1 MNRVEFMQQLEHLL
15 WDIPESDRLDAIAY
29 YNDYFDEAGLENE
42 TQVIRELGSPER
54 VASIIKAD
62 LNTTGNERA
71 EYTEQGYSD
80 GRSGVNPNTP
90 VIRKRKINLP
100 LPLVIVILVFAS
112 PLLLGI
118 GGGLLGGIVG
128 LFGGI
133 IGIVAGGFGMLIGG
147 VVSLIG
153 GIIKLISAP
162 VEGLVLMGIG
172 SLSLAL
178 GILFV
183 LLFVLCVFKW
193 FPKLFRN
200 VINWVQSK
208 IHNMRG
214 GV

>member
-1 MNRVEFMQQLEHLL
+1 MNRVEFINQLESLL

-29 YNDYFDEAGLENE
+29 YNDYFDEAGPENE
-42 TQVIRELGSPER
+42 ANVLRELGSPER

-62 LNTTGNERA
+62 LNTVGNEKA

-80 GRSGVNPNTP
+80 GRSGVNQNAP
-90 VIRKRKINLP
+90 VIKKRKWNLP
-100 LPLVIVILVFAS
+100 IPLVIVILVFAS
-112 PLLLGI
+112 PVLLGI
-118 GGGLLGGIVG
+118 GGGLLGGIAG
-128 LFGGI
+128 LFGGL
-133 IGIVAGGFGMLIGG
+133 IGIVAGGFGMLAGG
-147 VVSLIG
+147 IISLIG

-162 VEGLVLMGIG
+162 VEGLVLMGTG

-200 VINWVQSK
+200 VINWIQDK
-208 IHNMRG
+208 IHCMKG
-214 GV
+214 GM